1 MLFSRIWA
9 SGIKKGSCSL
19 RDDSLD
25 AGGRALQGAIAG
37 KVRMRG

>member
-19 RDDSLD
+19 RDDGLD
-25 AGGRALQGAIAG
+25 AGGRAMEGAVAR